1 MSTYSL
7 SAADLATIA
16 AAHAAYIAAD
26 PTWTD
31 DDGFLAVSTSIGDVQ
46 VWRDGDVWIHGVRIV
61 DRTPDETEPARKV
74 SAREADAESFTL
86 LDVIHVMQCHRA
98 HATDGTLSQAHYRW
112 ARGLLAVPLNLP

>member
-16 AAHAAYIAAD
+16 AARADTIAAD

-61 DRTPDETEPARKV
+61 ERTPDETEPARKV
-74 SAREADAESFTL
+74 SAREANTESHTL
-86 LDVIHVMQCHRA
+86 LDVCNAARHNRA
-98 HATDGTLSQAHYRW
+98 HAAVSDVGIACYRW
-112 ARGLLAVPLNLP
+112 ARLTLAAPLNLP